1 MKDIFQV
8 IKTIQLSEKAT
19 LLNEQNNE
27 YVFKV
32 DRNANKLEIKQAV
45 EIASRLKREVNDQ
58 FKKSKKHRG
67 LLEIDIDGVF

>member
-1 MKDIFQV
+1 M
-8 IKTIQLSEKAT
+8 
-19 LLNEQNNE
+19 
-27 YVFKV
+27 V
-32 DRNANKLEIKQAV
+32 DSRTREIKQAV

>member
-1 MKDIFQV
+1 MKQTVDLARHLEFPV
-8 IKTIQLSEKAT
+8 IYGDTDSIM
-19 LLNEQNNE
+19 
-27 YVFKV
+27 V
-32 DRNANKLEIKQAV
+32 DSRTREIKQAV